1 MHPPVPLSKKKAIWG
16 KIHKASIN
24 SLAVG
29 NVIPR
34 AKVKLRTIPRPAEG
48 TRTVFELQGIFPA
61 FKGKGET
68 DLVCG
73 NCEQVLVEGIGADA
87 VIKNIVIK
95 CPNCGNYN
103 ELPHLSF
110 AEVKQKITTHL
121 ETALGVKDFKISYAK
136 LEGNIWKINIEYT
149 EKVGTFFTT
158 KSGMFDLDAVT
169 GEVLQFQRDS
179 TWRF

>member
-1 MHPPVPLSKKKAIWG
+1 MNL
-16 KIHKASIN
+16 
-24 SLAVG
+24 LAV
-29 NVIPR
+29 VTAMPQT
-34 AKVKLRTIPRPAEG
+34 KVKLRIIPAPAEG
-48 TRTVFELQGIFPA
+48 TRTVFELQGRIPA

-73 NCEQVLVEGIGADA
+73 NCGQVLVEGIGADV

-103 ELPHLSF
+103 DIPLLSF
-110 AEVKQKITTHL
+110 AEVKQKIAVHL
-121 ETALGVKDFKISYAK
+121 ETALGIKDFKISYAK

-149 EKVGTFFTT
+149 EKMGTYDLS
-158 KSGMFDLDAVT
+158 KSGMFNLDAVT
-169 GEVLQFQRDS
+169 GEVLEFNRDS

>member
-1 MHPPVPLSKKKAIWG
+1 M
-16 KIHKASIN
+16 
-24 SLAVG
+24 
-29 NVIPR
+29 PR
-34 AKVKLRTIPRPAEG
+34 VKVKLRIIPRPAED
-48 TRTVFELQGIFPA
+48 TRTVLELRGMFPA

-73 NCEQVLVEGIGADA
+73 NCEQVLVEGIGGDA

-95 CPNCGNYN
+95 CPKCGNYI

-110 AEVKQKITTHL
+110 AEVKQKIAVHL
-121 ETALGVKDFKISYAK
+121 ETALEVKDFKISYAK

-149 EKVGTFFTT
+149 EKLGTFSTT
-158 KSGMFDLDAVT
+158 KSGMFDMDAVT